1 MDKVISYQLSDSI
14 DIKGFRIVC
23 KAKLIFGDTDE
34 LFYEAGI
41 DKYAYVFKYGT
52 VSFFGFTA
60 TEITGFLQSMRPF
73 CKAYFTERLHDEFIV
88 EVNAKEDR
96 VGHNKITIASPET
109 KVLQIIMLNVSQSV
123 ALDYYSELTRQLL
136 EETNRH
142 TEIMEQKGR
151 LAISGKSLKKFI
163 GKTLLLKNTIAANL
177 YIFDSPDSTWED
189 ERLDKLYIELK
200 KNLDLT
206 ERFRSVE
213 EGLGIVKD
221 NLSLFKDTLQYRNS
235 IFLEWIVI
243 ILIAIEVLH
252 FFYEKLF

>member
-1 MDKVISYQLSDSI
+1 MDKVISYQISDSI
-14 DIKGFRIVC
+14 DIKGFRLVC
-23 KAKLIFGDTDE
+23 KSKLIFGDADE
-34 LFYEAGI
+34 LFYEADI
-41 DKYAYVFKYGT
+41 EKYVYVFKYGT
-52 VSFFGFTA
+52 VSFFGFAA
-60 TEITGFLQSMRPF
+60 TDISEFLQKIRPF
-73 CKAYFTERLHDEFIV
+73 CKAYFAERLHDEFIV
-88 EVNAKEDR
+88 ETNAKEDK
-96 VGHNKITIASPET
+96 VGHNKIMIASAET
-109 KVLQIIMLNVSQSV
+109 KILQIIMLNVSQSV
-123 ALDYYSELTRQLL
+123 ALDYYSELTSQLL

-151 LAISGKSLKKFI
+151 LAISGKNLKKFI

-213 EGLGIVKD
+213 EGLGIVRD

-235 IFLEWIVI
+235 ILLEWIVI

-252 FFYEKLF
+252 FFFEKLF